1 MRVLLVE
8 DDDTIAA
15 DLVAALRDAGFVALR
30 ESDGHR
36 AWATGGTDDF
46 AAIVLDLG
54 LPGLDG
60 MSVLKRWREEGL
72 DTPVLVL
79 TARGGWMERVEGI
92 DAGAD
97 DYLAKPFHMEE
108 LIARLRALIRRAAGL
123 PTSVLKA
130 GDLLLDTRQMRVMR
144 AGRAIALTSSEF
156 RALNYL
162 VTNRGRVVSPGE
174 LIEHIHG
181 GDDAVTTN
189 ALEALIGRIRKKI
202 GADLIET
209 RRGFGYIVAGG
220 G

>member
-1 MRVLLVE
+1 
-8 DDDTIAA
+8 
-15 DLVAALRDAGFVALR
+15 
-30 ESDGHR
+30 
-36 AWATGGTDDF
+36 
-46 AAIVLDLG
+46 
-54 LPGLDG
+54 

-72 DTPVLVL
+72 KTPVLVL

-123 PTSVLKA
+123 PSSVLRA
-130 GDLLLDTRQMRVMR
+130 GDVLLDTRQMRVMR
-144 AGRAIALTSSEF
+144 DGRAIALTSGEF

-162 VTNRGRVVSPGE
+162 LTNRGRVVSPGE

-189 ALEALIGRIRKKI
+189 ALEALIGRIRRKV
-202 GADLIET
+202 GAGLIET
-209 RRGFGYIVAGG
+209 RRGFGYIVAGEG
-220 G
+220 